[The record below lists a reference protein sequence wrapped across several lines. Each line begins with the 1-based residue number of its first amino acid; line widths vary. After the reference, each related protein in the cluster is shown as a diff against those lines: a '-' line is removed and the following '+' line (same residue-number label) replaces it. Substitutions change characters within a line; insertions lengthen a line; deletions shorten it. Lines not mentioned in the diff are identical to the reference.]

1 MRFWRCPDG
10 TGVRYDRV
18 NDARLDHEWSV
29 PSELPML
36 RGSLVWKLTIWFLLL
51 SLLPIGVIVLFVR
64 QDVSEELTNLA
75 KEDTGSQVSLL
86 ANEISSAID
95 DRRLQEL
102 IGGATNETQVAFLVG
117 EDGAYV
123 AHGDEAGFGGLM
135 SDDFSAEVVRHVLD
149 GTDGVVVEE
158 GTGRFVGFSTV
169 PAGALGRRTLFG
181 LLPIKAVLA
190 MDESVVSA
198 PMSRI
203 ERSAI
208 VQLVVTLLVISMA
221 IGVAV
226 WVVVR
231 PIQRLTSAA
240 QEVGAGNLDV
250 QIDPANMKGEL
261 KVLTNAFNQMTRQ
274 VAGRTRELEELG
286 RAILNGP
293 PDASTLSEVL
303 GEHVSL
309 MFPHSQLEIR
319 VFPDQTLLRHP
330 DDRQPVAGSAWEWLA
345 TQSEAQHFLPGEV
358 PPWDTQAADDAL
370 VVTPVLDVETKEPI
384 GGIHLSL
391 PATLA
396 RHLGLRELVD
406 HHLDLGGAPGRA
418 NTGDKMLTLVA
429 SALAGGDCIDD
440 ADALRAGGTV
450 GVLGCVV
457 KAPSTLGTF
466 LRSFRWGHVRQ
477 LDRVSRQLLA
487 RAWAAGAG
495 PGDSSLTIDL
505 DSTICETYG
514 LAKEGARHHGY
525 TGAGG
530 YHPLLAIAAGTGE
543 VLMSRLREGRANTAR
558 GAAHFLRET
567 VGRVRYGGA
576 RGQLTVRADSGFYAH
591 TVVAA
596 CREMDVRFS
605 ITIRQRA
612 SLRDLIEAIPEED
625 WTPIPYWMDGAADVA
640 ETTYTPFQ
648 TKPDAAPVRLIV
660 RRVKPTPGSQLALFA
675 RYSYHAFITDRDGET
690 LELEADHRRHAEVE
704 NAIRDLK
711 YGVGLNHMPSARF
724 AANGAW
730 LAGQVMAHN
739 LARWT
744 ARIGLGERTVITK
757 TLRRRVFALVGR
769 ITRSARRLTLHL
781 PRRWPWETQFSR
793 ALARLQAIPFPA

>member
-1 MRFWRCPDG
+1 MLPQNKPD
-10 TGVRYDRV
+10 RIRILFD
-18 NDARLDHEWSV
+18 DHRLV
-29 PSELPML
+29 
-36 RGSLVWKLTIWFLLL
+36 
-51 SLLPIGVIVLFVR
+51 
-64 QDVSEELTNLA
+64 
-75 KEDTGSQVSLL
+75 
-86 ANEISSAID
+86 ANA
-95 DRRLQEL
+95 
-102 IGGATNETQVAFLVG
+102 
-117 EDGAYV
+117 
-123 AHGDEAGFGGLM
+123 
-135 SDDFSAEVVRHVLD
+135 
-149 GTDGVVVEE
+149 
-158 GTGRFVGFSTV
+158 
-169 PAGALGRRTLFG
+169 G
-181 LLPIKAVLA
+181 LL
-190 MDESVVSA
+190 
-198 PMSRI
+198 
-203 ERSAI
+203 
-208 VQLVVTLLVISMA
+208 
-221 IGVAV
+221 
-226 WVVVR
+226 
-231 PIQRLTSAA
+231 
-240 QEVGAGNLDV
+240 
-250 QIDPANMKGEL
+250 
-261 KVLTNAFNQMTRQ
+261 
-274 VAGRTRELEELG
+274 
-286 RAILNGP
+286 
-293 PDASTLSEVL
+293 
-303 GEHVSL
+303 
-309 MFPHSQLEIR
+309 
-319 VFPDQTLLRHP
+319 
-330 DDRQPVAGSAWEWLA
+330 
-345 TQSEAQHFLPGEV
+345 
-358 PPWDTQAADDAL
+358 
-370 VVTPVLDVETKEPI
+370 
-384 GGIHLSL
+384 L

-495 PGDSSLTIDL
+495 PGDSPLTIDL

-525 TGAGG
+525 TGARG

-543 VLMSRLREGRANTAR
+543 VLMSRLHEGRANTAR

-648 TKPDAAPVRLIV
+648 AKPEAAPVRLIV

-711 YGVGLNHMPSARF
+711 YGADWSGRADRDHQDPQAAGLRSGGTDHPLGAPPHF
-724 AANGAW
+724 ASPPALALGNPVQSRLGPAASHSVPGLTAN
-730 LAGQVMAHN
+730 LQLTQRPRN
-739 LARWT
+739 LAPP
-744 ARIGLGERTVITK
+744 
-757 TLRRRVFALVGR
+757 
-769 ITRSARRLTLHL
+769 RSRESPAAYPL
-781 PRRWPWETQFSR
+781 
-793 ALARLQAIPFPA
+793 AIPRIATPA